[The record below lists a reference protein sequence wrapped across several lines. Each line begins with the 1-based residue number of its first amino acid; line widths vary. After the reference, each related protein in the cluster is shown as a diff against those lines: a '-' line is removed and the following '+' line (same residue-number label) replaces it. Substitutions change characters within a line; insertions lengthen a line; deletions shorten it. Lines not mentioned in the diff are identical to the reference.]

1 MNQTEYTQVTFRFK
15 LVYTS
20 VTCERTINI
29 PCSIQNLDYN
39 QFMNLTESVRNYIIN
54 TITIP
59 YEIVVCGQP
68 NSEQGIALQP
78 NDVETPF
85 TTFSINNSS
94 CDYISLYIRPTDQ
107 NFCQYLRDNCPNDN
121 IQHNLGVADAWEI
134 YNSCLQE
141 GAQADTDDDDDPSV
155 AEPEIEPTCENM
167 NLNPIPTQNNIDSN
181 YNGQCCICLDSMAL
195 SDHWQCYIPTDAQR
209 HGVCDDCFNRYQNS
223 SSNARNCPVCRQPLG
238 ETNYNMVAPD
248 NLSTINNHSS
258 SSFSVNDEPE
268 PQPTAYPDFHF
279 GGSGAAGGQDSEHAA
294 GPPELEDDDEHS
306 HFEVLQQYSSYGS
319 VFNNITN
326 DTSFN
331 NLTTST
337 IHDLINYNT
346 DQSIPHI
353 EVRNQE
359 IIIRNIPYNE
369 MINLQNHNPH
379 MTNVPGYYN
388 NNSSTYNNTN
398 ESIRNELLNIVTNQI
413 NSIASDNRL
422 NINIFNS
429 SLNEDNNLT
438 STYQS

>member
-20 VTCERTINI
+20 VTCERNINI

-39 QFMNLTESVRNYIIN
+39 RFMNLTESVRNYIIN

-94 CDYISLYIRPTDQ
+94 CDYISLYIRPTDL

-121 IQHNLGVADAWEI
+121 IHHGLDVADAWEI

-141 GAQADTDDDDDPSV
+141 GAQADTDDDDPSV
-155 AEPEIEPTCENM
+155 AEPEMEPTCENM
-167 NLNPIPTQNNIDSN
+167 NLNPVPTQNNIDYN
-181 YNGQCCICLDSMAL
+181 YNGQCCICLDTMTL
-195 SDHWQCYIPTDAQR
+195 SDHWQCYIPTNAHR

-223 SSNARNCPVCRQPLG
+223 SCNTRNCPVCRQPLG

-248 NLSTINNHSS
+248 NLSTINNHGISLS
-258 SSFSVNDEPE
+258 SVNNEPE
-268 PQPTAYPDFHF
+268 PQSTGY
-279 GGSGAAGGQDSEHAA
+279 GATGNQDSEDAA
-294 GPPELEDDDEHS
+294 GPPELEDANDEHS
-306 HFEVLQQYSSYGS
+306 HFEYLQNYSVYSSS
-319 VFNNITN
+319 LNNLTN

-337 IHDLINYNT
+337 IHDYINYNT
-346 DQSIPHI
+346 DQSVPHI

-369 MINLQNHNPH
+369 MINLHNHNPDH
-379 MTNVPGYYN
+379 IQGYY
-388 NNSSTYNNTN
+388 TDNTISGQYSN
-398 ESIRNELLNIVTNQI
+398 DSIRNELLNIVTNQI
-413 NSIASDNRL
+413 NSIANNNRL

-429 SLNEDNNLT
+429 SLNGDNN
-438 STYQS
+438 STTVYQS